1 MQAVKTTAKEPN
13 ASAAP
18 KAAEQETLIRLETD
32 IAHDGRFGKR
42 TLEVTGEHVM
52 VRDEPPPSEWFVS
65 EGGGRGREPRAG
77 QDRGS
82 TPQPPSSRT
91 NHREEGGF
99 VTFQIP
105 IAEIKSA
112 RNEPLVGGGRLEVV
126 TVTGEIIPIISYSLT
141 LAHKFSEAARGI
153 EQLAKKEQL
162 LISLKEER
170 IRCAKCNRLLPEKD
184 GVCPACVN
192 RGKTMLRISKFLT
205 AYRKQAITLAI
216 LSLVTTLLNL
226 APPRIQGLLIDQ
238 VLTPKKDIQ
247 TLWTLAGLW
256 LGILICSA
264 LILIWHGRLV
274 AFLAGS
280 ITADLRSA
288 VYRAIEFLQLAFF
301 DKKQVGAITS
311 RITNDTD
318 RVWGFLVDG
327 LPYLATNGL
336 LVLGIII
343 FLFTVS
349 VPLAAA
355 ILAPIPLVGL
365 ISVWFWR
372 PMSQMFHRV
381 GQKWAR
387 FHMHLNESLTGIRVV
402 KAFANEDHEFKKFTK
417 RNNELRDSGVQADS
431 KWYTLFGLMTFFGSL
446 GTLICWTV
454 GGWMV
459 YNGSLTFGEFWMVN
473 AYLVLIY
480 GPLQWFAQINSW
492 FSRAMAGADRIFE
505 IIDSERE
512 AYQPRSPLPRDGS
525 CMREGVGGG
534 SSGASESDS
543 NIAPQDSDRAGSD
556 PDGALTGSSGG
567 PRRSNAASST
577 PQPPSSCTNHHEEG
591 GSGIVGEVAFENVRF
606 GYDKSNPVLK
616 GLNFTAA
623 PGEMIGLVGKSGA
636 GKSTT
641 INLICR
647 FYEPDAGA
655 IRIDGTDYRE
665 MGLQDLRRQIGI
677 VLQEPFLFNGTIAE
691 NIAYGKPGASFGEIV
706 AASRAANAH
715 NFVLSKP
722 DGYDTMV
729 GEKGAKLSGGERQR
743 VSIARAILH
752 NPRIL
757 ILDEATSSVDVET
770 EKQIQEAIAHL
781 IKGRTTFAIAHRLST
796 LRNASRLIVLEK
808 GEIAEIGTH
817 AELMEKNGVFAKLVE
832 SQSAINEII
841 GVGVVG

>member
-1 MQAVKTTAKEPN
+1 V
-13 ASAAP
+13 
-18 KAAEQETLIRLETD
+18 
-32 IAHDGRFGKR
+32 
-42 TLEVTGEHVM
+42 
-52 VRDEPPPSEWFVS
+52 
-65 EGGGRGREPRAG
+65 
-77 QDRGS
+77 
-82 TPQPPSSRT
+82 
-91 NHREEGGF
+91 
-99 VTFQIP
+99 
-105 IAEIKSA
+105 EIKSA

-126 TVTGEIIPIISYSLT
+126 TATGEIIPIISYSLT

-162 LISLKEER
+162 LINLKEER
-170 IRCAKCNRLLPEKD
+170 LRCIKCNRLLPEKD

-192 RGKTMLRISKFLT
+192 RGKTMMRISKFLT
-205 AYRKQAITLAI
+205 AYRKEAITLAL
-216 LSLVTTLLNL
+216 LSVVTTLLNL
-226 APPRIQGLLIDQ
+226 APPKIQGMLIDQ
-238 VLTPKKDIQ
+238 VLTPKKDIGL
-247 TLWTLAGLW
+247 LWTLAGVWFGVLV
-256 LGILICSA
+256 ISA
-264 LILIWHGRLV
+264 MLLVWHGRIV

-288 VYRAIEFLQLAFF
+288 VYRAIEFLQLTFF

-311 RITNDTD
+311 RVTSDTD

-336 LVLGIII
+336 LVLGIIV
-343 FLFTVS
+343 FLFTVN
-349 VPLAAA
+349 PLLACA
-355 ILAPIPLVGL
+355 ILAPIPLVGM
-365 ISVWFWR
+365 IAMWYWR

-402 KAFANEDHEFKKFTK
+402 KAFANEDHEFKKFRQ
-417 RNNELRDSGVQADS
+417 RNEELRQSGVQADS
-431 KWYTLFGLMTFFGSL
+431 KWYTLFGLMSFFTSL
-446 GTLICWTV
+446 GTLINWTV
-454 GGWMV
+454 GGYMV
-459 YNGSLTFGEFWMVN
+459 YKGTLTFGDFWMVN

-505 IIDSERE
+505 IIDSD
-512 AYQPRSPLPRDGS
+512 Q
-525 CMREGVGGG
+525 
-534 SSGASESDS
+534 ESYKVDTEHFP
-543 NIAPQDSDRAGSD
+543 I
-556 PDGALTGSSGG
+556 T
-567 PRRSNAASST
+567 
-577 PQPPSSCTNHHEEG
+577 
-591 GSGIVGEVAFENVRF
+591 GEVHFDNVRF

-655 IRIDGTDYRE
+655 IKIDGKDYRE
-665 MGLQDLRRQIGI
+665 ISLQDMRRQIGI
-677 VLQEPFLFNGTIAE
+677 VLQEPFLFNGTISE
-691 NIAYGKPGASFGEIV
+691 NIAYGKPGATFEEIV
-706 AASRAANAH
+706 TAAKAANAH
-715 NFVLSKP
+715 NFVLAKP
-722 DGYDTMV
+722 DGYDSMV

-770 EKQIQEAIAHL
+770 EKQIQEAIGRL
-781 IKGRTTFAIAHRLST
+781 IQGRTTFAIAHRLST

-817 AELMEKNGVFAKLVE
+817 AELMEKKGVFHTLVQT
-832 SQSAINEII
+832 QSAINEII
-841 GVGVVG
+841 GIGVTA

>member
-1 MQAVKTTAKEPN
+1 MQAVNLAEEPDIRAAATA
-13 ASAAP
+13 AADL
-18 KAAEQETLIRLETD
+18 LIKLEAD
-32 IAHDGRFGKR
+32 IAHDGQFGLR
-42 TLEVTGEHVM
+42 TLEVTSDT
-52 VRDEPPPSEWFVS
+52 VRVLETGGAVS
-65 EGGGRGREPRAG
+65 F
-77 QDRGS
+77 
-82 TPQPPSSRT
+82 T
-91 NHREEGGF
+91 
-99 VTFQIP
+99 IP

-162 LISLKEER
+162 LINLKEER
-170 IRCAKCNRLLPEKD
+170 LRCVKCLRLLPEKD

-205 AYRKQAITLAI
+205 AYRKQAITLAL
-216 LSLVTTLLNL
+216 LSVFTTILNL
-226 APPRIQGLLIDQ
+226 APPKIQGMLIDQ
-238 VLTPKKDIQ
+238 VLTPKKDIGL
-247 TLWTLAGLW
+247 LWTLAAVWFGVLVV
-256 LGILICSA
+256 SA
-264 LILIWHGRLV
+264 LLLVWHGRIV

-288 VYRAIEFLQLAFF
+288 VYRAIEFLRLTFF

-311 RITNDTD
+311 RVTNDTD

-336 LVLGIII
+336 LVIGIII
-343 FLFTVS
+343 FLFTVN
-349 VPLAAA
+349 PLLACA
-355 ILAPIPLVGL
+355 ILAPIPLVGMV
-365 ISVWFWR
+365 SMWFWR
-372 PMSQMFHRV
+372 PMSQMFHKV

-417 RNNELRDSGVQADS
+417 RNNELRDSGVHADA
-431 KWYTLFGLMTFFGSL
+431 KWYTLFGLMSFFTSL
-446 GTLICWTV
+446 GTLINWTV

-459 YNGSLTFGEFWMVN
+459 YTGKLTFGDFWMVN

-505 IIDSERE
+505 IIDSDQES
-512 AYQPRSPLPRDGS
+512 YQVEKEHFP
-525 CMREGVGGG
+525 
-534 SSGASESDS
+534 
-543 NIAPQDSDRAGSD
+543 I
-556 PDGALTGSSGG
+556 T
-567 PRRSNAASST
+567 
-577 PQPPSSCTNHHEEG
+577 
-591 GSGIVGEVAFENVRF
+591 GEVQFDNVRF

-655 IRIDGTDYRE
+655 IRIDGKDYRE
-665 MGLQDLRRQIGI
+665 ISLQDMRRQIGI
-677 VLQEPFLFNGTIAE
+677 VLQEPFLFNGTISE
-691 NIAYGKPGASFGEIV
+691 NIAYGKPGATFEEIV
-706 AASRAANAH
+706 VAAKAANAH
-715 NFVLSKP
+715 NFVLAKP
-722 DGYDTMV
+722 DGYDSMV
-729 GEKGAKLSGGERQR
+729 GEKGAKLSGGEKQR

-770 EKQIQEAIAHL
+770 EKQIQEAIGRL
-781 IKGRTTFAIAHRLST
+781 IAGRTTFAIAHRLST
-796 LRNASRLIVLEK
+796 LRNASRLVVLDK

-817 AELMEKNGVFAKLVE
+817 AELMEKKGVFYTLVQT
-832 SQSAINEII
+832 QSAINEII
-841 GVGVVG
+841 GVGAA